1 MLTNA
6 WSRGLLLAEYTGS
19 DVGMCA
25 VNENVLRSHKLQR
38 RLKYTNL

>member
-1 MLTNA
+1 MYSGHD
-6 WSRGLLLAEYTGS
+6 W
-19 DVGMCA
+19 VGDAGRPEPGKAGA